1 MSLMI
6 PDQVLQAAHITP
18 AELQR
23 EIAVLLFAQE
33 RLTLG
38 QASHLAGI
46 SQFDFQ
52 HLLASRDIPIHY
64 GVEDFER
71 DLETLKRRDTWP
83 REVLE
88 FTGIPDFEPFE
99 SYRAELRPP
108 AEDPLA

>member
-18 AELQR
+18 AELQQ

-64 GVEDFER
+64 GVED
-71 DLETLKRRDTWP
+71 LETLKGNTWP

-99 SYRAELRPP
+99 SHRTDLRLP